1 MDEASSTLID
11 DAWSVSYLPGE
22 WTLIAAPA
30 ALVVLEPAPARAAG
44 MVAEVWRR
52 VLSAGSASQLTQRL
66 SEIGLDAMPT
76 MAVVFRDDAGV
87 HALLRGDVELLGADG
102 EAVGDGNGATPWRGV
117 DVPAGRCRLRLAGPR
132 PDLPVLPL
140 AMGVVRAAEVLV
152 EAAPAVPPAP
162 EMPVA
167 AGEEAPAADDEAALP
182 VEHGEEPRPFI
193 DEVLHPGPVMW
204 DESGEPPADVQQV
217 AHEWGDADAEPATLH
232 DARPHDDG
240 LQPAGSPGDGPEEAS
255 SVRLVTSTGQVVDL
269 DRPVVIGRAPTLQG
283 SDPASRL
290 VTVPSPSH
298 DISRTHVRVTP
309 GQNGLEVTDMH
320 STNGTILVAPDGTAI
335 RLAPGRTAPL
345 PVGGTID
352 LGDGLTIDVV
362 DFRPV

>member
-1 MDEASSTLID
+1 MDEASSTLTD
-11 DAWSVSYLPGE
+11 DAWSVSYLPGD

-87 HALLRGDVELLGADG
+87 HALLRGEVELLDADG
-102 EAVGDGNGATPWRGV
+102 EGLGHGAGAAPWRRI

-132 PDLPVLPL
+132 ADLPVLPL

-152 EAAPAVPPAP
+152 EATPAVPST
-162 EMPVA
+162 
-167 AGEEAPAADDEAALP
+167 EEPAAAQPE
-182 VEHGEEPRPFI
+182 EEPSRFI

-232 DARPHDDG
+232 DAQPHDDEPR
-240 LQPAGSPGDGPEEAS
+240 PAESPDEPGEGS
-255 SVRLVTSTGQVVDL
+255 SVRLVTSTGEVVDL
-269 DRPVVIGRAPTLQG
+269 DRPVIFGRAPTLQG

-345 PVGGTID
+345 PIGGTID